1 MVSSYYLT
9 ANKKGD
15 PASFFGNIIRN
26 IRFTELTLQRLL
38 YNCAIELD
46 IFFCCV
52 CQHLALDLAQ
62 RFPAAGDR
70 RQEVVL
76 FQAAH
81 LQVQESAKR
90 SANFGS

>member
-1 MVSSYYLT
+1 M
-9 ANKKGD
+9 
-15 PASFFGNIIRN
+15 
-26 IRFTELTLQRLL
+26 
-38 YNCAIELD
+38 
-46 IFFCCV
+46 

-62 RFPAAGDR
+62 RFPAADDR